1 MIMFPTTLHF
11 FFVLV
16 AVFHRDSQCNLQ
28 VQATLHD
35 KLSCIPQIIWNQ
47 DKLFNYR
54 TKNCFISQNFLML
67 TNLFCLAI

>member
-1 MIMFPTTLHF
+1 MFPTTLHF

-16 AVFHRDSQCNLQ
+16 PVFHRDSQCNLQ
-28 VQATLHD
+28 VQATLDD

-54 TKNCFISQNFLML
+54 TKNCFISENFLML
-67 TNLFCLAI
+67 TSLFCLAI